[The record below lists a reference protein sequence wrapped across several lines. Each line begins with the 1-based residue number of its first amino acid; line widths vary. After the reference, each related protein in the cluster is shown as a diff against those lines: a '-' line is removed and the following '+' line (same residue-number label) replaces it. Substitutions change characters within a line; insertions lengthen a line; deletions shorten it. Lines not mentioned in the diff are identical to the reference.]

1 MSLFSFVP
9 GPYPQLFLTHFPK
22 LLSSLSLPQQLLSG
36 AIYLREPNEA
46 PELDTRQVSVPN
58 TFLDKWMLET
68 V

>member
-9 GPYPQLFLTHFPK
+9 GPYPQLFLTPFLK
-22 LLSSLSLPQQLLSG
+22 LLSSLSLPQQLLSD

-46 PELDTRQVSVPN
+46 PELDTRQVSVPS
-58 TFLDKWMLET
+58 TSLDKWVLEM